1 MGGMQATSAL
11 HQRQSALIATNIR
24 WLRQA
29 LSLLDRL
36 DDTIYSAAVPGFAP
50 HRAGAHLR
58 HVLEFYQCFLDDL
71 DSSHIDYD
79 ARRRDESIECS
90 RHAASIA
97 IRSIIHA
104 LDSRAE
110 LGERIVWVRME
121 DAEASGVRESFMES
135 SISRELQVLSSHTI
149 HHFALIA
156 MTLRAHGVQMDP
168 DFGMA
173 PSTLRHLASKT
184 AEAA

>member
-1 MGGMQATSAL
+1 MHAMTAPS
-11 HQRQSALIATNIR
+11 RQSALIAMNVR

-29 LSLLDRL
+29 LGLLDRL
-36 DDTIYSAAVPGFAP
+36 DDATYATTPQGLAP

-58 HVLEFYQCFLDDL
+58 HILEFYQCFLEGL
-71 DSSHIDYD
+71 EWSHIDYD
-79 ARRRDESIECS
+79 ARRRDMAIEQS
-90 RHAASIA
+90 REAAAAA
-97 IRSIIHA
+97 IRSI
-104 LDSRAE
+104 LRVFETTGE
-110 LGERIVWVRME
+110 LRSERIVWVRME
-121 DAEASGVRESFMES
+121 DAGSYAVRESFMES

-156 MTLRAHGVQMDP
+156 ITLRMHGVEMDP

-173 PSTLRHLASKT
+173 PSTLRYLASKST

>member
-1 MGGMQATSAL
+1 MQATPAL
-11 HQRQSALIATNIR
+11 HRRLSALIATNIR
-24 WLRQA
+24 WLHQA
-29 LSLLDRL
+29 LHLLERL
-36 DDTIYSAAVPGFAP
+36 DDSVYSATAPGFAP

-58 HVLEFYQCFLDDL
+58 HLLEFYQCFLDGL

-79 ARRRDESIECS
+79 SRRRDESIERS
-90 RHAASIA
+90 RHTAAIA

-104 LDSRAE
+104 LDTRAALHE
-110 LGERIVWVRME
+110 ERIVWVRME
-121 DAEASGVRESFMES
+121 DAESNDVSDSFMES
-135 SISRELQVLSSHTI
+135 SLSRELQVLSSHTV

-156 MTLRAHGVQMDP
+156 VTLRAHGVQMDP

-173 PSTLRHLASKT
+173 PSTLRHLASQT